1 MDGLGR
7 ESSVSKDKLM
17 RLTDYSTT
25 TPSLCTPSTITRSV
39 FSPFQDPSFQLTESA
54 KSFPVGE
61 TATYTQISEKV
72 GLDELNLR
80 RLLRH
85 AMTNRIFKE
94 VSPGVVA
101 HTAASKLLAEN
112 QAMDDWVGFCTEDL
126 WPVSIFSSF
135 LIYGKGRCYE
145 QIATPRLARP

>member
-1 MDGLGR
+1 MI
-7 ESSVSKDKLM
+7 
-17 RLTDYSTT
+17 LTDYSTT
-25 TPSLCTPSTITRSV
+25 IPSLCTPSTIIRLV
-39 FSPFQDPSFQLTESA
+39 FSPSQDLSFQLTESA

-101 HTAASKLLAEN
+101 HTAASKILAQD
-112 QAMDDWVGFCTEDL
+112 QAMEDWVGFCTEDL
-126 WPVSIFSSF
+126 FPVSIFSSF
-135 LIYGKGRCYE
+135 LIYGKERRNE
-145 QIATPRLARP
+145 HFVTPRLARP